1 MKRALFATAVC
12 LAALFASIGG
22 TVPVSA
28 QAAGT
33 GTITGHVK
41 LTGPAPANPM
51 IRMGRDPI
59 CAKLNAGKRPVQE
72 LVVKAEDGGLSNV
85 FVEVQGT
92 FPKTPVP
99 TDAVAINQRNCEY
112 APRVVGARVGQT
124 LRLINSDTLVHNL
137 HSASAKGNDF
147 NETQPHSDMV
157 FNYKLKAEE
166 AMLHIKCDV
175 HSWMNAYVGVVS
187 HPYFAVT
194 GADGAFK
201 IANVPAGKY
210 TIRAWQER
218 YGWVTQN
225 VQVKPGA
232 TATIDFTY
240 KGTEHT
246 STAEIRELRIPVI

>member
-1 MKRALFATAVC
+1 MKRALFATALC
-12 LAALFASIGG
+12 LTALFASIGG
-22 TVPVSA
+22 TSSVTA

-33 GTITGHVK
+33 GTIVGHAK
-41 LTGPAPANPM
+41 LTGPALANPM

-72 LVVKAEDGGLSNV
+72 LVVKAADGGLANV

-99 TDAVAINQRNCEY
+99 ADAVAINQRNCEY
-112 APRVVGARVGQT
+112 APRVVGVRVGQT
-124 LRLINSDTLVHNL
+124 LRIINSDTLVHNV

-157 FNYKLKAEE
+157 FNYKPKAEE
-166 AMLHIKCDV
+166 TMLHIKCDV

-187 HPYFAVT
+187 HPYYAVT
-194 GADGAFK
+194 SADGAFK
-201 IANVPAGKY
+201 ITNVPPGKY

-218 YGWVTQN
+218 YGWVTQT

-232 TATIDFTY
+232 TATVDFAYT
-240 KGTEHT
+240 GREHP
-246 STAEIRELRIPVI
+246 STAEVHELLIPAV